1 MNTLILNN
9 KVYFVRRCGMIPFCV
24 TDNNQIK
31 ILLGLKSNCGECY
44 GDFGGGISNKE
55 TYIDGL
61 IREVF
66 EESGTLL
73 FSDIDSILNILPK
86 SGMIMYETKD
96 KTSNSVYI
104 EYLVKITHSNYYITR
119 FLDHNISEHVELRWF
134 NVIDGQL
141 TGLDIK
147 KELDGSL
154 KPTINAIL
162 SLLKKS

>member
-1 MNTLILNN
+1 MNTLILDD
-9 KVYFVRRCGMIPFCV
+9 KVYFVRRCGMVPFCM
-24 TDNNQIK
+24 TDTNQIK

-44 GDFGGGISNKE
+44 GDFGGGISTKE

-73 FSDIDSILNILPK
+73 FQDVDSILKILPK
-86 SGMIMYETKD
+86 SGMIMYNTKD
-96 KTSNSVYI
+96 KASNSVYI
-104 EYLVKITHSNYYITR
+104 EYLVNISYSNYYITR
-119 FLDHNISEHVELRWF
+119 FLDHKISEHVELRWF
-134 NVIDGQL
+134 DVIDGQL

-154 KPTINAIL
+154 KPTINGIL
-162 SLLKKS
+162 SLLKI